1 MVLGKLEVGRLSF
14 RSEVK
19 VEIESLENKDLI
31 IRFNSEVIDDLR
43 IKRHGIPAE
52 KMGGEARQLLA
63 ASLATCLCSAFLSI
77 LDHVGVEYRRLHGD
91 VTVHTGEDG
100 TGHLRVDEIK
110 IDLKVE
116 IPKDKDVAEGF
127 RRAERIIRR
136 GCLMSRS
143 LERGIKVSYEIEGIE
158 VSS

>member
-1 MVLGKLEVGRLSF
+1 MGRLSF

-31 IRFNSEVIDDLR
+31 IRFNSEVIDDLV
-43 IKRHGIPAE
+43 IKRHGVSVE
-52 KMGGEARQLLA
+52 KMGGEARRLLA
-63 ASLATCLCSAFLSI
+63 ASLATCFCSAFLSI
-77 LDHVGVEYRRLHGD
+77 LEHVGVKYRRLHGD

-100 TGHLRVDEIK
+100 TGRLRVNEIK
-110 IDLKVE
+110 INLKVE
-116 IPKDKDVAEGF
+116 IPKGKDIAEGF

-136 GCLMSRS
+136 GCLISRS
-143 LERGIKVSYEIEGIE
+143 LEKGIKVSYEIEGIE